1 MSTVPGTATDF
12 IVCSSTTASMSTCL
26 TDSGTTALLYAEE
39 ELADSDNSEVDSDK
53 STDDEEGN
61 VMVSD

>member
-1 MSTVPGTATDF
+1 
-12 IVCSSTTASMSTCL
+12 MSTCL

-39 ELADSDNSEVDSDK
+39 ELADSENSKADWDK

-61 VMVSD
+61 VMVSDWDDDSNSNGASDSTDT